1 MSIHNNPGYQ
11 KLRGNIARD
20 IGAAKRKRAVRNP
33 CPHVSASDRALIAAA
48 VAAGRVTHV
57 PPVFCAP
64 TRQAEMSR

>member
-11 KLRGNIARD
+11 TLRCNITRD
-20 IGAAKRKRAVRNP
+20 IVAAKRKRAA

-48 VAAGRVTHV
+48 VAAGRVV
-57 PPVFCAP
+57 RCPPVFCVP